1 MSLVNQVLN
10 DLEKRGVNALPG
22 DGSIRVVH
30 VQGNRLR
37 SALTV
42 TAMLVLLLVAAG
54 LWWNRLQPGKTAPS
68 GGANLA
74 PTSVDS
80 KLPALGGVNAVQPV
94 AGNGLPAFGAS
105 LADKNVAQVPVKPVA
120 VPQAESHPVAAMVQE
135 TPQQGSMQK
144 DAGEVAVPAM
154 RLSFELSSIPL
165 PSSLRPKAVA
175 TASLQH
181 PDKPALP
188 SASVVK
194 SNKTPAAAQ
203 TLAGAPAGSED
214 KPIKQVSAQQQADNE
229 FRKASGL
236 MQQGYNNEALA
247 GYEAALRLDA
257 GHDEARQAL
266 VGLLL
271 KNRRNADV
279 ESVLQDGL
287 KHNPRH
293 SGFAML
299 LARLQV
305 ERDALPLALDTLQK
319 TLPYAD
325 QQPDYQAFVAALL
338 QRQNR
343 HKEAITH
350 YQIALRLS
358 PNSGVWLM
366 GLGIS
371 LQAIQRNEEARD
383 VFKRAIESQTLSAE
397 LQAFVKQQL
406 KEL

>member
-22 DGSIRVVH
+22 DDSIRVVH
-30 VQGNRLR
+30 AQGNRLR

-42 TAMLVLLLVAAG
+42 TAMLALLLVAAG

-68 GGANLA
+68 GGVNLA
-74 PTSVDS
+74 PTPVDG
-80 KLPALGGVNAVQPV
+80 KLPAFGGVNSAQPM

-105 LADKNVAQVPVKPVA
+105 LADKSVAQVPVKPVA
-120 VPQAESHPVAAMVQE
+120 VTQAESHPVAAMVQE
-135 TPQQGSMQK
+135 APHQGGVK
-144 DAGEVAVPAM
+144 EDAGEVPVSAM

-181 PDKPALP
+181 RDKPALP
-188 SASVVK
+188 SAPAVK
-194 SNKTPAAAQ
+194 SKTPVAAQ
-203 TLAGAPAGSED
+203 APARTPAGSED
-214 KPIKQVSAQQQADNE
+214 RPIKQVSAQQQADNE

-236 MQQGYNNEALA
+236 MQQGYDNEALA

-271 KNRRNADV
+271 KNRRNADA

-287 KHNPRH
+287 KYNPKH
-293 SGFAML
+293 SGYAML

-343 HKEAITH
+343 QKEAITH
-350 YQIALRLS
+350 YQIALQLS

-397 LQAFVKQQL
+397 LQAFVKQRL